1 MREKMLFIAVMCL
14 TLLTGAGAGDAAEL
28 VMFESDS
35 CEWCELW
42 HEEVGVIYAKTAEAG
57 IAPLRRVSIED
68 PVPGDLEHVRGIRY
82 TPTFVLMED
91 GVEVGRILGYP
102 GEEFF
107 WGLLGMELE
116 KLKSDAPGDRAQSG
130 ASGCVD
136 SSNRESADEKTDGST
151 AAC

>member
-1 MREKMLFIAVMCL
+1 MLSVAVFCL
-14 TLLTGAGAGDAAEL
+14 PLLIVAGAGGAAEL

-35 CEWCELW
+35 CEWCERW
-42 HEEVGVIYAKTAEAG
+42 HEEIGVIYAKTPEAG
-57 IAPLRRVSIED
+57 IAPLRRVGIED
-68 PVPGDLEHVRGIRY
+68 TVPRDLEHVRGIRY

-102 GEEFF
+102 GEDFF

-116 KLKSDAPGDRAQSG
+116 KLESDAAGDRAQSG
-130 ASGCVD
+130 ASRCVD
-136 SSNRESADEKTDGST
+136 NSDRESADEKTDGSA